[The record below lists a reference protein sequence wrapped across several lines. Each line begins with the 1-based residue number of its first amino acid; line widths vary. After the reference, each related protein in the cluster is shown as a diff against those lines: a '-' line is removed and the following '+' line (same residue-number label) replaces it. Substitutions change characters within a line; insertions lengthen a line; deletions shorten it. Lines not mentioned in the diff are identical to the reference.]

1 MKYKTNQYNTSKREN
16 RSRKYRKIKDGQA
29 KIISLVNTWMKID
42 QMFQRREKMVTLSK
56 MKPNYKLLSW

>member
-1 MKYKTNQYNTSKREN
+1 MKYETNQYNTSKREN
-16 RSRKYRKIKDGQA
+16 RSGKDRKIKDGKT

-56 MKPNYKLLSW
+56 MKPNYKLVS